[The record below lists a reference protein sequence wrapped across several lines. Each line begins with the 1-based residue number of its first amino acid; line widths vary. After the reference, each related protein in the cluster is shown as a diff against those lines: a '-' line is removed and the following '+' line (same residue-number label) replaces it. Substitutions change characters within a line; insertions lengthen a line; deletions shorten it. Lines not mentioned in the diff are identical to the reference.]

1 MREAKGWS
9 QAELAERA
17 GVRRATLSV
26 IENGES
32 ARVEFDVW
40 ERIAGALGVP
50 PAQLVVHEP
59 AEGKRRR

>member
-9 QAELAERA
+9 QRELAERA
-17 GVRRATLSV
+17 EVRQATLSA
-26 IENGES
+26 IENGTT

-40 ERIAGALGVP
+40 ERIADALGVP

-59 AEGKRRR
+59 KPKRAR